1 MSLPI
6 LTDRLILR
14 RFTHDD
20 SEDILEFVSHPSVSR
35 VATEVEATAA
45 GVIKYIDIQN
55 SYEPF
60 EKNKCFDLA
69 IERKEDRRVIG
80 LLTLICKEHMQGQ
93 IGWALGVE
101 YRGKGYATESAGAL
115 INYGFDVLEL
125 HRIYAETTDKNVAS
139 WKVME
144 RLGMRKEACLKEAE
158 SRDGKWLDSL
168 TYGILAAEWSAGNIS

>member
-14 RFTHDD
+14 RFAYDD
-20 SEDILEFVSHPSVSR
+20 SGDILGFVSHQSVYK
-35 VATEVEATAA
+35 VVTEIQATAA
-45 GVIKYIDIQN
+45 GVKKYIDMQN

-69 IERKEDRRVIG
+69 IERKEDHKVIG

-93 IGWALGVE
+93 IGWALGIG
-101 YRGKGYATESAGAL
+101 YRGKGYATEAAGAL
-115 INYGFDVLEL
+115 ISYGFDVLEL

-139 WKVME
+139 WRVME

-168 TYGILAAEWSAGNIS
+168 AYGILAQEWSDRNKN